1 MKKAG
6 NKKILIVGTQ
16 PFNRS
21 NQSRAF
27 DSYFHLFP
35 NSDLLQIFSDARVPC
50 KGHCSKLFQIK
61 DIDLLKKVFLP
72 WHKAGKCYFRD
83 DLKEAWTKD
92 EMINPYS
99 PKKRGTISYWLRKIL
114 WRKCLWKSS
123 ELEKLVSE
131 FKPDVVFISFS
142 YDFFILKIGEYFSKK
157 YDIPIV
163 ISIADDLIFRGP
175 IEGIGGKAYHKLF
188 IKNFLSLI
196 KNNRVFGVFESE
208 KIKEKYTQ
216 SFGMDG
222 EVVYIASAL
231 RPRRPSPIVY
241 DGDFYYFGNLE
252 YGRFETLKEIAT
264 CIADHGLSSKL
275 HVYSSD
281 YEMYCNQHHSPSL
294 ILHKAVPYSEV
305 LALMDTASFLVA
317 IESFNPKFIDAVRY
331 SLSTKVADCLCSGKP
346 VFAYGARGTG
356 MIDFIAEKRCCFFAS
371 SVEGLD
377 RFFDSY
383 RNRSLN
389 YTDVSERQFQISN
402 ECFTLLGQASK
413 FFDLVQKL

>member
-1 MKKAG
+1 MKKTA
-6 NKKILIVGTQ
+6 NKKVLIIGTQ

-27 DSYFHLFP
+27 DSYFHLFSS
-35 NSDLLQIFSDARVPC
+35 SDLLQIFSDARVPC
-50 KGHCSKLFQIK
+50 KGHCSELFQIK
-61 DIDLLKKVFLP
+61 DIDLLKKAVLP
-72 WHKAGKCYFRD
+72 WHQAGKCFFRD
-83 DLKEAWTKD
+83 DLKEAWTKE

-99 PKKRGTISYWLRKIL
+99 PKKRGAVSYWLRKIL

-123 ELEKLVSE
+123 ELEKIVSE

-142 YDFFILKIGEYFSKK
+142 YDFFILNIGEYFAKK
-157 YDIPIV
+157 YNIPIV

-175 IEGIGGKAYHKLF
+175 LDGIGGKTYHKFF
-188 IKNFLSLI
+188 IKRFLSLI
-196 KNNRVFGVFESE
+196 KNNHVFGIFESE
-208 KIKEKYTQ
+208 KIKKKYTK

-222 EVVYIASAL
+222 EVVYIASAIS
-231 RPRRPSPIVY
+231 PHCPSPIDY

-264 CIADHGLSSKL
+264 CIANNGLRSKL

-281 YEMYCNQHHSPSL
+281 YEIYCNQYHSPSL
-294 ILHKAVPYSEV
+294 VLHKAVPYSEV
-305 LALMDTASFLVA
+305 LALMNTASFLVA
-317 IESFNPKFIDAVRY
+317 VESFNPKFIDAVRY

-346 VFAYGARGTG
+346 VFAYGACGTG
-356 MIDFIAEKRCCFFAS
+356 MIDFLAEKRCCFFAS
-371 SVEGLD
+371 SKEGLY

-383 RNRSLN
+383 GRRSLN
-389 YTDVSERQFQISN
+389 YGDISARQFQISN
-402 ECFTLLGQASK
+402 EYFTLFRQASK